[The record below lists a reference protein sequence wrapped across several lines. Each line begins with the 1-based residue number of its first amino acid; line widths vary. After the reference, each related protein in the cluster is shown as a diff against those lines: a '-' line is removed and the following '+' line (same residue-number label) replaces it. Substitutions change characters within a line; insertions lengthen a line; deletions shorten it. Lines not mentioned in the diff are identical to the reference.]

1 MREKWLSIVG
11 AIALAGLILVLV
23 IATQSSA
30 APSQADCVAAALPTD
45 PDFEV
50 YDQRLPWTNEQH
62 PDVAYNPD
70 KDEYLV
76 VFDWDFNGGGDH
88 DVMGITVTAAGVP
101 AQNPIPI
108 STGTTY
114 DDAYP
119 TVAYNPHA
127 GSYLVAWQ
135 RSHNAEAYYAIGGS
149 IVAETAGAPFII
161 YWTTHGAQRYPDVAY
176 GPGPRRFLV
185 VWENHGPYTLPPDI
199 FGATLDGAGSN
210 IQSIRISPDDTT
222 PGEQTY
228 PAVANNGSTGR
239 WLVVWNDT
247 RTGGTTGHDIY
258 GQQVQYASGSV
269 SLWSSIVPI
278 GTIAAEAGAP
288 AVDWGPVG
296 SLNGEF
302 LTAWVEG
309 VNYVYAR
316 RIRANNTLV
325 GDPITVSNTDIDKSD
340 PAVACATASNDWW
353 VVWEDG

>member
-1 MREKWLSIVG
+1 MREKWLSVAG
-11 AIALAGLILVLV
+11 AIALAGLTLVLV
-23 IATQSSA
+23 MATQSSA
-30 APSQADCVAAALPTD
+30 APSQADRAAAALPTD
-45 PDFEV
+45 PDFEI

-108 STGTTY
+108 STGTDY

-119 TVAYNPHA
+119 SVAYNPDA

-135 RSHNAEAYYAIGGS
+135 RSYDADTYYAIGGS
-149 IVAETAGAPFII
+149 IVTEMASTPFNI
-161 YWTTHGAQRYPDVAY
+161 YGTIHGAQRYPDVAY
-176 GPGPRRFLV
+176 GPGPGRFLV

-199 FGATLDGAGSN
+199 FGTTLDGAGSN
-210 IQSIRISPDDTT
+210 MQSIRISPDDAT

-228 PAVANNGSTGR
+228 PAVANNEATGR

-269 SLWSSIVPI
+269 SLWGSVVSI

-296 SLNGEF
+296 GGNGEF
-302 LTAWVEG
+302 LTVWNEG
-309 VNYVYAR
+309 DYGMYAR
-316 RIRANNTLV
+316 RVRANNTLV
-325 GDPITVSNTDIDKSD
+325 GDPIAVSNTEIDKANV
-340 PAVACATASNDWW
+340 AVAYANGSNDWW
-353 VVWEDG
+353 VAWESG